1 MISSI
6 DAQRERNQPPIEPL
20 SSWGWRI
27 AMAPPLRLSR
37 AEEQIVE
44 ARRRLEEQKAK
55 LNALIVKGAPT
66 QAAEDL
72 VCKMHEALR
81 QLTRHARSSG

>member
-1 MISSI
+1 MAPFS
-6 DAQRERNQPPIEPL
+6 A
-20 SSWGWRI
+20 WGWRM
-27 AMAPPLRLSR
+27 AMAQPLRLGR

-55 LNALIVKGAPT
+55 LNTLIVKGAPT

-72 VCKMHEALR
+72 LCKLHEALKR
-81 QLTRHARSSG
+81 LTRHARSSG